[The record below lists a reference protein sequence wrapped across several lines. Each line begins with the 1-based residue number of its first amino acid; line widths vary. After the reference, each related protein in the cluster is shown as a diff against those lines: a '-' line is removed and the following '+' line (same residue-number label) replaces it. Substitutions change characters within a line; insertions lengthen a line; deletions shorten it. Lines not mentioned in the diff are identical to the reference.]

1 MIFNARNKL
10 AFGLLASSFSSNF
23 VDGQTTTC
31 PRDKTG
37 VEGFIVNDSYYGTK
51 TKCLYV
57 IDGTQQWEALG
68 LTWAEAQVGFQ
79 FFSIVKGRMMC
90 MSTDSCEIRR
100 HKNYRKI

>member
-1 MIFNARNKL
+1 MIFKSRNKL

-23 VDGQTTTC
+23 VDGQSTTC
-31 PRDKTG
+31 PKDKTG

-68 LTWAEAQVGFQ
+68 LTWAEAQAGFEP
-79 FFSIVKGRMMC
+79 S
-90 MSTDSCEIRR
+90 
-100 HKNYRKI
+100 